1 MLPTTL
7 RISLGIAL
15 LFYFILILLFLKN
28 KAIQL
33 KYTLLWLLAGIAMAV
48 LLIFPEVL
56 TWFIHLVGIESNM
69 NGLFIFCIA
78 FLMMITMSLTSIVSK
93 QTDKIRNLVQNQA
106 ILEKRIRDLENKQ
119 WSDNNE
125 DKCD

>member
-1 MLPTTL
+1 MLPATL

-15 LFYFILILLFLKN
+15 LFYFVLILLFLKN

-33 KYTLLWLLAGIAMAV
+33 KYTLLWLLAGIVMAV

-106 ILEKRIRDLENKQ
+106 ILEKRIRDLESKQ
-119 WSDNNE
+119 RSDNNE